1 MAHDKLN
8 KFIDDKW
15 VKYQW
20 GLGVAVSLRKDK
32 NYTYNDVKDAFS
44 AGIYELLQVLY
55 HNDINDDTLDYDVE

>member
-1 MAHDKLN
+1 MEHNKLN
-8 KFIDDKW
+8 RFIDDKW
-15 VKYQW
+15 MKYQW
-20 GLGVAVSLRKDK
+20 GLNVAVSLRKDK